1 MKKKVLFLMA
11 NLEGG
16 GAERVTTNIIRQLDS
31 DSYEITLLMVQK
43 KGVFIKDIPSYV
55 TIENMDVSK
64 TVFSIFKIKRFLNN
78 YQPDIVYSTMFM
90 TSIVLSLAIL
100 GLKQK
105 PYLVMRYP
113 TSPKILMEE
122 SELSLTKKF
131 FLEYAF
137 SQANTILAQ
146 TPEMKNEIVYYHKV
160 MEKKVEVF
168 FNPLDK
174 KGIDKKINQVTNPFN
189 LEQINVVAAGRLT
202 YAKAFDTLLYA
213 FKEVIS
219 RNPKFCLHI
228 IGKDDGE
235 EKSLFAL
242 LEKLNLTK
250 HVTFYGFQE
259 NPYRFFYFSDLYVLS
274 SRREG
279 LPNTILENLYLHK
292 PIVATSCIP
301 FMHQLIDENN
311 NGYIVEVDNVSML
324 SQAILDFK
332 LLPNNSKKT
341 RAEKS
346 VTSLFNSFS
355 QE

>member
-16 GAERVTTNIIRQLDS
+16 GAERVTTNIIRQLDKNI
-31 DSYEITLLMVQK
+31 YEITLLMVRK
-43 KGVFIKDIPSYV
+43 EGVFIKDIPPYV
-55 TIENMDVSK
+55 AIEHMDVSK
-64 TVFSIFKIKRFLNN
+64 TVFSIFKVKNFISK
-78 YQPDIVYSTMFM
+78 YQPDIIYSTMFM

-113 TSPKILMEE
+113 TSPEKLIEDNALP
-122 SELSLTKKF
+122 LIKKF

-137 SQANTILAQ
+137 DQANTILAQ
-146 TPEMKNEIVYYHKV
+146 TPEMKNEIVYHHKV
-160 MEKKVEVF
+160 VEKKIEVF

-174 KGIDKKINQVTNPFN
+174 KGIDKKIKDVINPFQS
-189 LEQINVVAAGRLT
+189 EYINVVAAGRLT

-213 FKEVIS
+213 FEKVILK
-219 RNPKFCLHI
+219 NAKFRLHI

-235 EKSLFAL
+235 EKTLFAL
-242 LEKLNLTK
+242 VKKLNLTQY
-250 HVTFYGFQE
+250 VTFYGFQE
-259 NPYRFFYFSDLYVLS
+259 NSYRFFYFSDLYVLS

-292 PIVATSCIP
+292 PIIATSCIP

-311 NGYIVEVDNVSML
+311 NGYIVEVDNISML
-324 SQAILDFK
+324 SQAILDFQ
-332 LLPNNSKKT
+332 LLPNNSKKV

-346 VTSLFNSFS
+346 VTSLFNSFNK
-355 QE
+355 E